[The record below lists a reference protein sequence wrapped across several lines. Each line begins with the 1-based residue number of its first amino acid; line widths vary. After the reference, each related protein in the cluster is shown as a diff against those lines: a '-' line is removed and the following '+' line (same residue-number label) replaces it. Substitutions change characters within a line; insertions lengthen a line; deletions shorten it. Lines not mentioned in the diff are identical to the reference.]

1 MEDLQKLEEKE
12 FLTLDELD
20 DIVKFSQGLMYAGNY
35 YTPFASNMNLQELT
49 TVKNL
54 PKYEDIKKALADFKS
69 TPEKLAEYTDFASVF
84 DMLFKRTLYSY
95 ANALSYDMHY
105 TCINAYTEE
114 EYNSKEYIAD
124 KKKIEEFLLG
134 FDYKKEFYNVTL
146 NCLRHEQ
153 FFTWFRKISQTGGR
167 KPKYAL
173 QIMPQDRCKLTGVFD
188 KGYLWSMD
196 MNYFMKGGVDIDTY
210 DPSLKQTY
218 LRTIN
223 KHKDDYRPSADIDSR
238 TGSYSLWADVSP
250 QDGAFCFKFNQ
261 SDYSPIP
268 FLAPYVKNIIRA
280 DEIEQLQYNK
290 DLIGAYAILAGEIQ
304 LYDGAKSGEQKNQ
317 FAIDLKL
324 LGQLLSKAKQGFGSL
339 IKTGAMPTKNNTFY
353 QFKDESPDMYKD
365 AVSNTA
371 ASGTAISRVIYSTDR
386 MSATEFEGAQN
397 EVYRTV
403 SNSMYPQF
411 ANFMDFFANQL
422 TKKYKF
428 KFTFEGS
435 SYRWE
440 QNNRF
445 EHMTKL
451 ADKGLVMNPSYFA
464 SVLGMNP
471 AVFEANLRESKQTKW
486 IEEYSQ
492 MMMNINTMSANT
504 GENPNATDEAEAGR
518 PRIEEAVDDST
529 EASRE
534 MVTE

>member
-1 MEDLQKLEEKE
+1 MEEKE
-12 FLTLDELD
+12 YLTKEELE
-20 DIVKFSQGLMYAGNY
+20 DIIQFSQGLMYAGNY
-35 YTPFASNMNLQELT
+35 YTPFTSNQLLQNLT

-54 PKYEDIKKALADFKS
+54 PKYEDIKQALVDYKS
-69 TPEKLAEYTDFASVF
+69 TPEGLATYTDFATTF

-95 ANALSYDMHY
+95 ANSLSYDMHY
-105 TCINAYTEE
+105 VCTNAYSKAD
-114 EYNSKEYIAD
+114 YDSKEYLAD
-124 KKKIEEFLLG
+124 KRKVDEFLLG
-134 FDYKKEFYNVTL
+134 FDYKKEFYNVAL
-146 NCLRHEQ
+146 SVMKHEQ
-153 FFTWFRKISQTGGR
+153 YFTWFRKISQTGGR

-173 QIMPQDRCKLTGVFD
+173 QIMPQDRCKMTGVFD

-196 MNYFMKGGVDIDTY
+196 MAYFMQGGVDIDTF
-210 DPSLKQTY
+210 DPSLKETY
-218 LRTIN
+218 LRTVK
-223 KHKDDYRPSADIDSR
+223 KHKDDYHPSAELDKR

-250 QDGAFCFKFNQ
+250 NDGAWCWKHNQ

-268 FLAPYVKNIIRA
+268 FLAPFVKQVIRS
-280 DEIEQLQYNK
+280 DELEELQHNK
-290 DLIGAYAILAGEIQ
+290 DLTSAYAILAGEIQ

-324 LGQLLSKAKQGFGSL
+324 LGQLLSKAKEGVGSL
-339 IKTGAMPTKNNTFY
+339 VKVAAMPTKNNTFY
-353 QFKDESPDMYKD
+353 QYKDENPDTYKD
-365 AVSNTA
+365 SVVNTA

-397 EVYRTV
+397 EVYRTMAD
-403 SNSMYPQF
+403 SLYPQF
-411 ANFMDFFANQL
+411 ANFLDFYVNQI

-428 KFTFEGS
+428 KFTFDGA

-445 EHMTKL
+445 EHMMKL
-451 ADKGLVMNPSYFA
+451 ADKGIVMNPSYFA

-471 AVFEANLRESKQTKW
+471 AVFEASLRDSKQSGW
-486 IEEYSQ
+486 LEEYSQ
-492 MMMNINTMSANT
+492 MMMNVNTMSMNVN
-504 GENPNATDEAEAGR
+504 GEKETVDVDEAEEAGR
-518 PRIEEAVDDST
+518 PRIEDAVNDST